1 MELPE
6 KIGDTDRIKRIEVNR
21 AAQVIKN
28 RDEVLLFNTQPSMAG
43 LFVNSPTKIYII
55 LMLYDLKKFR
65 KHRDIQWKGGGLGRI
80 VALP

>member
-1 MELPE
+1 
-6 KIGDTDRIKRIEVNR
+6 
-21 AAQVIKN
+21 
-28 RDEVLLFNTQPSMAG
+28 MAG

-80 VALP
+80 VAKSDITTR